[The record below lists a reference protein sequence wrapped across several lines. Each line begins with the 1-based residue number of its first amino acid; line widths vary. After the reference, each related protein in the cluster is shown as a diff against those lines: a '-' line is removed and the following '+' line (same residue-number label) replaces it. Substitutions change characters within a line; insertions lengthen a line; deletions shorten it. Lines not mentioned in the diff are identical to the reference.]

1 MFFVVKLSATCRARN
16 YVKESKNMKYFP
28 VGIDNYSVFPLKLS
42 PLETLEWAKK
52 NGAEGV
58 SFSGLF
64 PEDQKLLNKSYL
76 KDIAQYTKEKN
87 LYFEWG
93 GAQHIPRDMSSWN
106 KKNIFENNERA
117 AKEAEI
123 LGVRIIRSCSGGLMR
138 WHADSP
144 MTETLLTEMADSL
157 RSQLTMLKDFDV
169 VLAIETHFE
178 FTTFEIL
185 KVFEMCGVEP
195 GENLGI
201 CLDTM
206 NLLTMLENPVWATE
220 RVLPWVVSTHIKDGG
235 LLLTPEGL
243 ASFVAEVGKGVI
255 DFSKILKRLN
265 ILSWD
270 LNLNIEDHGG
280 DFSLPIFDPLFLS
293 KFPDLSISELASLF
307 QLAYLSKEKLD
318 NGECNV
324 LDRSRWP
331 EICEQRVKKDIIEL
345 KKIRDKAA

>member
-1 MFFVVKLSATCRARN
+1 
-16 YVKESKNMKYFP
+16 MKKFP
-28 VGIDNYSVFPLKLS
+28 VGIDNYSVFPLKLN
-42 PLETLEWAKK
+42 PLETLEWANK

-58 SFSGLF
+58 SFSGLL
-64 PEDQKLLNKSYL
+64 PEDHKMINKTYL
-76 KDIAQYTKEKN
+76 QELAQFAEENN
-87 LYFEWG
+87 LYLEWG
-93 GAQHIPRDMSSWN
+93 GAQHIPRDMSSWG

-123 LGVRIIRSCSGGLMR
+123 LGVRTIRSCSGGLMR
-138 WHADSP
+138 WNSDSP
-144 MTETLLTEMADSL
+144 MTETLLKEMADSL
-157 RSQLTMLKDFDV
+157 KSQLTMLKDYNV

-195 GENLGI
+195 GENIGI

-220 RVLPWVVSTHIKDGG
+220 RVLPWIVSTHIKDGG

-243 ASFVAEVGKGVI
+243 VSFVAEVGKGVI

-265 ILSWD
+265 VLSWD
-270 LNLNIEDHGG
+270 INLNIEDHGG

-293 KFPDLSISELASLF
+293 KFPDMSKEELTSLF
-307 QLAYLSKEKLD
+307 QLCSLSKEKVD
-318 NGECNV
+318 KGECFI
-324 LDRSRWP
+324 LDRAKWP
-331 EICEQRVKKDIIEL
+331 KVCEERVQRDINSLKEIRAGIE
-345 KKIRDKAA
+345 

>member
-1 MFFVVKLSATCRARN
+1 
-16 YVKESKNMKYFP
+16 MKKFP
-28 VGIDNYSVFPLKLS
+28 VGIDNYSVFPLKFN
-42 PLETLEWAKK
+42 PIETLEWANK

-58 SFSGLF
+58 SFSGLL
-64 PEDQKLLNKSYL
+64 PEDLKLIDKSYL
-76 KDIAQYTKEKN
+76 KDIAQYATQNN
-87 LYFEWG
+87 LYLEWG

-106 KKNIFENNERA
+106 KKNIFKNNERA
-117 AKEAEI
+117 AKEAAI

-138 WHADSP
+138 WNVDSP
-144 MTETLLTEMADSL
+144 ATETLLTEMADSL
-157 RSQLTMLKDFDV
+157 QSQLTMLKDYNV

-206 NLLTMLENPVWATE
+206 NLLTMLENPLWATE
-220 RVLPWVVSTHIKDGG
+220 RVLPWIVSTHIKDGG

-243 ASFVAEVGKGVI
+243 ASFVAEVGAGVI
-255 DFSKILKRLN
+255 DFSKVLKRLN
-265 ILSWD
+265 VLSWD

-293 KFPDLSISELASLF
+293 KFSDLSTSELASLF
-307 QLAYLSKEKLD
+307 QLAFLSKERINK
-318 NGECNV
+318 GECYV
-324 LDRSRWP
+324 LDRSKWP
-331 EICEQRVKKDIIEL
+331 EICEARVKRDIVEL
-345 KKIRDKAA
+345 KKIREKAV